1 MTDEWQFA
9 VLLGILAAGGLLL
22 FAASRK
28 PIVKDVVEPEPE
40 ARVEPKRTTPKQRRE
55 ADAKFRK
62 HRGGGP
68 RK

>member
-1 MTDEWQFA
+1 MPDEWQFA

-28 PIVKDVVEPEPE
+28 PVLTDVAEAEPK
-40 ARVEPKRTTPKQRRE
+40 ARVRPKRTTPKQRRK
-55 ADAKFRK
+55 ADENFRK

-68 RK
+68 R